1 MAMKI
6 VVNHKSNVSAIYNYS
21 TDYKSV
27 LHAKKMVKYYRE
39 KGETQKANE
48 INDAIKLQEKAIK
61 DLNKVLSGEMTWEEL
76 NNQ

>member
-27 LHAKKMVKYYRE
+27 AHAKRMFKYYRE
-39 KGETQKANE
+39 NGKDQMANE
-48 INDAIKLQEKAIK
+48 INEL
-61 DLNKVLSGEMTWEEL
+61 LLSEYMYVHMYVV
-76 NNQ
+76 